1 MLQTCK
7 TVQEFLLQPRRE
19 ERIARIG
26 ALTPQ
31 RGNCQLGKLTR
42 FCQVFGAPFIVNGQL
57 FAGLNAVVRIGNSFL
72 PDLCCAPMFTAG
84 LEHKRKFAPRFRAE
98 FLRQT
103 QFQRL
108 HTREMRA
115 IVLPAPVQ
123 ESGESEE
130 VEAFDFVCGAGC
142 VRKQRVDF
150 AEESSEPAQIHLIVP
165 NDSGER
171 LGRPATEV
179 VEIKLRYERGS
190 NVVLAMPA
198 EARRVEDAA
207 FKFHE
212 PPRTEPKLPKPS
224 AGLRLVKMCPP
235 L

>member
-1 MLQTCK
+1 
-7 TVQEFLLQPRRE
+7 
-19 ERIARIG
+19 
-26 ALTPQ
+26 
-31 RGNCQLGKLTR
+31 
-42 FCQVFGAPFIVNGQL
+42 
-57 FAGLNAVVRIGNSFL
+57 
-72 PDLCCAPMFTAG
+72 MFTAA

-108 HTREMRA
+108 RTGGRRA
-115 IVLPAPVQ
+115 IVLPERVQ
-123 ESGESEE
+123 ESGKSER

-190 NVVLAMPA
+190 NVVLAMPV

-212 PPRTEPKLPKPS
+212 AHRTESKLPKR
-224 AGLRLVKMCPP
+224 ARGMKQVKMCRQRSEERRVGKECR
-235 L
+235 